1 MTKMHV
7 CIRHIMAHKAKHCV
21 QAYIQC
27 EWRSE
32 RPSVVIYVTIDY
44 EKLKFKENEMNFN
57 LNCSIAQRLLV
68 SCYNSMMC
76 HYFANY
82 TEPVGYLIPACVYA
96 CVYICMY
103 VYMHACTHVCMHCIQ
118 VCMYVCVCTIHVCM
132 HVRMHL
138 SIMCTNK

>member
-44 EKLKFKENEMNFN
+44 EKLKCKENEI
-57 LNCSIAQRLLV
+57 LTAASPSDCWCLATTL
-68 SCYNSMMC
+68 
-76 HYFANY
+76 
-82 TEPVGYLIPACVYA
+82 
-96 CVYICMY
+96 
-103 VYMHACTHVCMHCIQ
+103 
-118 VCMYVCVCTIHVCM
+118 
-132 HVRMHL
+132 
-138 SIMCTNK
+138 